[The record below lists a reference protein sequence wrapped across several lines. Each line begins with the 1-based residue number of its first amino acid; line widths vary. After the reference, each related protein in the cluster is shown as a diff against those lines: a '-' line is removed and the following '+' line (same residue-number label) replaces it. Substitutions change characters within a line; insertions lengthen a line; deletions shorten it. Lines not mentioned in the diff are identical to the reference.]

1 MVLRFIGLSII
12 AETLLVAARKDNV
25 INKTS
30 MEYDAL
36 SIY

>member
-12 AETLLVAARKDNV
+12 SQTLLVAERKDNV
-25 INKTS
+25 INKTA